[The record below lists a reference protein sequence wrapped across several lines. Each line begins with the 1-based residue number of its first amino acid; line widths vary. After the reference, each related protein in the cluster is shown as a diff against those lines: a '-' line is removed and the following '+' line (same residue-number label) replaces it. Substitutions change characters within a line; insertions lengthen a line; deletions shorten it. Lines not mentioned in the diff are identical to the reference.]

1 MKIFLFSLF
10 IGLTSQISFVK
21 VLEKDNFQV
30 LMQQKSQVIDVRTPE
45 EYALGYIEG
54 AILIDY
60 KASDFQA
67 SISALNRNVTYLIY
81 CRSGN
86 RSGKASIIMDSLGF
100 KKIYDLKG
108 GYMNW

>member
-10 IGLTSQISFVK
+10 IGLTSQTSFVK

-30 LMQQKSQVIDVRTPE
+30 LMQQESQVIDVRTPE

-60 KASDFQA
+60 KAADFHS

>member
-45 EYALGYIEG
+45 EYALGYIDG

-86 RSGKASIIMDSLGF
+86 RSGKASKVMDSLGF

>member
-1 MKIFLFSLF
+1 MKIFLFYLI
-10 IGLTSQISFVK
+10 IGLTSQKSFVK
-21 VLEKDNFQV
+21 LLEKDNFQV

-67 SISALNRNVTYLIY
+67 SISALNRNITYLIY

>member
-1 MKIFLFSLF
+1 MKFFLFSLF

-86 RSGKASIIMDSLGF
+86 RSGKASKIMDSLGF

>member
-1 MKIFLFSLF
+1 MKNFLFSLF
-10 IGLTSQISFVK
+10 IGLTSQTSFVK

-45 EYALGYIEG
+45 EYALGYIDG

>member
-10 IGLTSQISFVK
+10 IGLTSQTSFVK
-21 VLEKDNFQV
+21 VLGKDNFQV
-30 LMQQKSQVIDVRTPE
+30 LMQQESQVIDVRTPE

-60 KASDFQA
+60 KAADFHA

>member
-10 IGLTSQISFVK
+10 IGLTSQTSFVK

-30 LMQQKSQVIDVRTPE
+30 LMQQGSQVIDVRTPE

-60 KASDFQA
+60 KAADFHS

-86 RSGKASIIMDSLGF
+86 RSGKASKIMDSLGF

-108 GYMNW
+108 GFMNW

>member
-1 MKIFLFSLF
+1 MTNFLFLLF
-10 IGLTSQISFVK
+10 IGFTSQTSSVK
-21 VLEKDNFQV
+21 VLEKENFQV
-30 LMQQKSQVIDVRTPE
+30 LMKQESQVIDFRTPE

-86 RSGKASIIMDSLGF
+86 RSGKASKIMDSLGF

-108 GYMNW
+108 GFMNW

>member
-1 MKIFLFSLF
+1 MKNFLFLLF
-10 IGLTSQISFVK
+10 ICFTSQTSSVK
-21 VLEKDNFQV
+21 VLEKENFQV
-30 LMQQKSQVIDVRTPE
+30 LMDQESQVIDVRTPE
-45 EYALGYIEG
+45 EYALGYIKG
-54 AILIDY
+54 SILIDY

-86 RSGKASIIMDSLGF
+86 RSDKASKIMDSLGF

>member
-10 IGLTSQISFVK
+10 IGLTSQTSSVK

-30 LMQQKSQVIDVRTPE
+30 LMQQESQVIDVRTPE

-60 KASDFQA
+60 KAADFHA

>member
-1 MKIFLFSLF
+1 MKFFLFSLF

-67 SISALNRNVTYLIY
+67 SISALNRNITYLIY

-108 GYMNW
+108 GFMNW

>member
-1 MKIFLFSLF
+1 MKFFLFSLF

-45 EYALGYIEG
+45 EYALGYIDG

>member
-45 EYALGYIEG
+45 EYALGYIKG

-108 GYMNW
+108 GFMNW

>member
-10 IGLTSQISFVK
+10 IGLTSQTSFVK

-30 LMQQKSQVIDVRTPE
+30 LMQQESQVIDVRTPE

-60 KASDFQA
+60 KAADFHA

>member
-30 LMQQKSQVIDVRTPE
+30 LMQQESQVIDVRTPE

-60 KASDFQA
+60 KAADFHA
-67 SISALNRNVTYLIY
+67 TISALNRNVTYLIY

>member
-1 MKIFLFSLF
+1 MKFFLFSLF

>member
-21 VLEKDNFQV
+21 VLEKENFQV
-30 LMQQKSQVIDVRTPE
+30 LMEQESQVIDVRTPE
-45 EYALGYIEG
+45 EYSRGYIKG

-67 SISALNRNVTYLIY
+67 TISALNRNVTYLIY

-86 RSGKASIIMDSLGF
+86 RSGKASKVMDSLGF
-100 KKIYDLKG
+100 KNIYDLKG

>member
-1 MKIFLFSLF
+1 MKIFLFSLL
-10 IGLTSQISFVK
+10 IGLTSQTSFVK

>member
-1 MKIFLFSLF
+1 MKFFLFSLF
-10 IGLTSQISFVK
+10 IWLTSQISFVK

>member
-86 RSGKASIIMDSLGF
+86 RSGKASKVMDSLGF
-100 KKIYDLKG
+100 KNIYDLKG

>member
-1 MKIFLFSLF
+1 MKIFLFSLL
-10 IGLTSQISFVK
+10 IGLTSQTSFVK

-30 LMQQKSQVIDVRTPE
+30 LMQQESQVIDVRTPE
-45 EYALGYIEG
+45 EYALGYIKG

-60 KASDFQA
+60 KAADFHA

>member
-10 IGLTSQISFVK
+10 IGLTSQTSFVK
-21 VLEKDNFQV
+21 VLEKDSFQV
-30 LMQQKSQVIDVRTPE
+30 LMQQESQVIDVRTPE

-60 KASDFQA
+60 KAADFHA

>member
-10 IGLTSQISFVK
+10 IGLTSQTSFVK

-67 SISALNRNVTYLIY
+67 SISALNRNITYLIY

>member
-1 MKIFLFSLF
+1 MKNFIFLLF
-10 IGLTSQISFVK
+10 IGFTSQTSSVR
-21 VLEKDNFQV
+21 VLEKENFQV
-30 LMQQKSQVIDVRTPE
+30 LMKQESQVIDFRTPE

-67 SISALNRNVTYLIY
+67 TISALNRNVTYLIY

-86 RSGKASIIMDSLGF
+86 RSGKASKVMDSLGF

-108 GYMNW
+108 GFMNW

>member
-10 IGLTSQISFVK
+10 IGLTSQTSFVK
-21 VLEKDNFQV
+21 VLEKENFQV
-30 LMQQKSQVIDVRTPE
+30 LMQQESQVIDVRTPE

-67 SISALNRNVTYLIY
+67 CISALNRNITYLIY

-86 RSGKASIIMDSLGF
+86 RSGKASKVMDSLGF
-100 KKIYDLKG
+100 KNIYDLKG

>member
-45 EYALGYIEG
+45 EYALGYIDG

>member
-30 LMQQKSQVIDVRTPE
+30 LMQQESQVIDVRTPE

-60 KASDFQA
+60 KAADFHA
-67 SISALNRNVTYLIY
+67 SISALNRKVTYLIY

-100 KKIYDLKG
+100 QKIYDLKG
-108 GYMNW
+108 G

>member
-1 MKIFLFSLF
+1 MKFFLFSLF

-67 SISALNRNVTYLIY
+67 SISALNRNITYLIY

-86 RSGKASIIMDSLGF
+86 RSGKASKVMDSLGF
-100 KKIYDLKG
+100 KNIYDLKG

>member
-1 MKIFLFSLF
+1 MKIFLYSLF
-10 IGLTSQISFVK
+10 IGLTSQTSFVK
-21 VLEKDNFQV
+21 VLEKENFQV
-30 LMQQKSQVIDVRTPE
+30 LMQQESQVIDVRTPE

-67 SISALNRNVTYLIY
+67 SISALNRNITYLIY

-108 GYMNW
+108 GFMNW

>member
-1 MKIFLFSLF
+1 MKFFLFSLF

-45 EYALGYIEG
+45 EYALGYIDG

-67 SISALNRNVTYLIY
+67 SISALNRNITYLIY

>member
-1 MKIFLFSLF
+1 MKIFLFSLL
-10 IGLTSQISFVK
+10 IGLTSQTSFVK

-30 LMQQKSQVIDVRTPE
+30 LMQQESQVIDVRTPE

-60 KASDFQA
+60 KAADFHA
-67 SISALNRNVTYLIY
+67 SISALNKNVTYLIY

>member
-1 MKIFLFSLF
+1 MKFFLFSLF

-67 SISALNRNVTYLIY
+67 SITALNRNVTYLI
-81 CRSGN
+81 
-86 RSGKASIIMDSLGF
+86 
-100 KKIYDLKG
+100 
-108 GYMNW
+108 

>member
-1 MKIFLFSLF
+1 MKIFLFSLY
-10 IGLTSQISFVK
+10 IGLTSQTSSVK

-30 LMQQKSQVIDVRTPE
+30 LMQQESQVIDVRTPE

-60 KASDFQA
+60 KAADFHA

>member
-45 EYALGYIEG
+45 EYALGYIDG

-67 SISALNRNVTYLIY
+67 TISALNRNVTYLIY

-86 RSGKASIIMDSLGF
+86 RSGKASKVMDSLGF

>member
-10 IGLTSQISFVK
+10 IGLTSQTSFVK
-21 VLEKDNFQV
+21 VLEKENFQV
-30 LMQQKSQVIDVRTPE
+30 LMQQESQVIDVRTPE

-60 KASDFQA
+60 KAADFQA
-67 SISALNRNVTYLIY
+67 SISALNRNITYLIY

-100 KKIYDLKG
+100 KNIYDLKG
-108 GYMNW
+108 GFMNW

>member
-45 EYALGYIEG
+45 EYALGSIEG